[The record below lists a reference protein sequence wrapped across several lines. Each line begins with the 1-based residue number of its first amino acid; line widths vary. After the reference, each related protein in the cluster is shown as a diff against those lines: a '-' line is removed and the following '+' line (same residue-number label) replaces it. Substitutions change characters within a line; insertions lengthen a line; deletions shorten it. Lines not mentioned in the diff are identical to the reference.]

1 MLIVK
6 RDSTELCMQS
16 DSPCGPGRKPY
27 LQWVGLLFLH
37 STATAWAPCLP
48 LNQSDFS
55 PRPQGRPHS
64 EELPEREPACPFM
77 QMGQSPSTLPGRGT
91 AGLCPAFSFFLTEVT
106 ILIVLALHTRVSP
119 QRPCWAFGG
128 LAHQTEF

>member
-16 DSPCGPGRKPY
+16 DSPCGPGRKPH
-27 LQWVGLLFLH
+27 LQRVGLLFLH
-37 STATAWAPCLP
+37 STATTWAPCLP

-64 EELPEREPACPFM
+64 EEPPERACVSLHADGPESIHPARPWD
-77 QMGQSPSTLPGRGT
+77 SWLVS
-91 AGLCPAFSFFLTEVT
+91 SF
-106 ILIVLALHTRVSP
+106 
-119 QRPCWAFGG
+119 
-128 LAHQTEF
+128 